1 MANSRN
7 LLTCLLLCL
16 IIPAHAQHFSLSRLF
31 YPNVTLKADYNV
43 PSSLNGKNDYGVSR
57 TGFFGIIPVQSEVQ
71 LGYSLRKKFDL
82 RAVHTV
88 VLAQY
93 TQIQPTFRWQK

>member
-1 MANSRN
+1 
-7 LLTCLLLCL
+7 
-16 IIPAHAQHFSLSRLF
+16 
-31 YPNVTLKADYNV
+31 
-43 PSSLNGKNDYGVSR
+43 
-57 TGFFGIIPVQSEVQ
+57 VQ

-93 TQIQPTFRWQK
+93 TQIQPTIDGKNDPENGYKTLSLGVIVCRPVLRTGFGFMAADWE